1 MQHDLGLK
9 DREQGPEQPEDPILR
24 GVLAV
29 WEAAAEA
36 VAPMRVDQQLKRLLP
51 GREASATMPDIELAF
66 AAALAVELV
75 VHMPSVNGRTALDRL
90 EKMRGQSLDAEAV
103 HALALM
109 KRSRYS
115 VGRVEARSDAEGIA
129 ILDALTGETLRGT
142 GSVLEAA
149 AGGRFAGRLATLE
162 DGRVVAAGTILLL
175 PEFGPEIPPGS
186 LKADG
191 RTLRNPHRTAEA
203 LCRAAI
209 AEAFEIGVPLA
220 AFIAG
225 TGLRLRIEDDPD
237 DDVGPGT
244 DGGDAG
250 CEKLTVPDDAPA
262 IYHSLL
268 AMAERWA
275 AAGPVP
281 VEEADH
287 PDIRQLRHAATVG
300 VVVFL
305 IDGAAR
311 LKPGGPRAP
320 ALERMAAVQLDA
332 LHRRQV
338 LGLSGGVDVLGTI
351 GDTLA
356 QASSSRAMDIFRRL
370 SRSLGSSD
378 EGREAGGPDVDL
390 VAVLERIRALQAKTV
405 EQGCTEA
412 EAMAAAEKVSELL
425 QRYELSLD
433 AVSLRNQR
441 CRGRSFATGRKQS
454 SPLDDC
460 LPAIAA
466 FCDCRAW
473 VQERPDGL
481 KDHVFFGLPADLA
494 AAECLYALVS
504 ETFETELWRFKG
516 SATYRGLPR
525 TRKAGAT
532 RSFQLGLG
540 YGIADKLDALRAARA
555 EHVQSTAGRSLVPVK
570 TAAIEA
576 DLDAL
581 GMTFEEKQAGSRRI
595 HKDSF
600 WAGRVAGEQF
610 SPEPAVREAA
620 E

>member
-1 MQHDLGLK
+1 MQHDRVLK
-9 DREQGPEQPEDPILR
+9 DNEERADHADDPILR

-29 WEAAAEA
+29 WKAAAEA
-36 VAPMRVDQQLKRLLP
+36 VAPSRVDQQVKRVLP
-51 GREASATMPDIELAF
+51 GREATAMMPDIELAF

-90 EKMRGQSLDAEAV
+90 EKMRGQSLGAEAV
-103 HALALM
+103 RALGLM
-109 KRSRYS
+109 KRSRYT
-115 VGRVEARSDAEGIA
+115 VGRIGSQSDPAGMA
-129 ILDALTGETLRGT
+129 IVDELTGERARAK
-142 GSVLEAA
+142 GSVLESV
-149 AGGRFAGRLATLE
+149 GEGRFAGRLATLE
-162 DGRVVAAGTILLL
+162 DGSVVAAGTILRL
-175 PEFGPEIPPGS
+175 PEFGLEIPPGS

-209 AEAFEIGVPLA
+209 AEAFETGVPLA
-220 AFIAG
+220 VFVAG
-225 TGLRLRIEDDPD
+225 TGIRLRID
-237 DDVGPGT
+237 DDLEEDFGPRT

-250 CEKLTVPDDAPA
+250 WERLAVPDDAPA
-262 IYHSLL
+262 LYHTLL

-281 VEEADH
+281 VEQADH
-287 PDIRQLRHAATVG
+287 PDIRQLRHAASVG
-300 VVVFL
+300 LVIFL

-311 LKPGGPRAP
+311 LKQGGPRAP
-320 ALERMAAVQLDA
+320 VLERMAAVQLET

-338 LGLSGGVDVLGTI
+338 LGLSGGVDVLGAI
-351 GDTLA
+351 RDKLA
-356 QASSSRAMDIFRRL
+356 EASSHRALDIFRRL

-378 EGREAGGPDVDL
+378 GGRAAGGMDADL
-390 VAVLERIRALQAKTV
+390 AGVLERIRALQAKTV

-412 EAMAAAEKVSELL
+412 EALAAAEKVSELL

-454 SPLDDC
+454 GPLDDC

-473 VQERPDGL
+473 VQKRADGL
-481 KDHVFFGLPADLA
+481 NDHVFFGLPADLA

-504 ETFETELWRFKG
+504 ETFDTELWRFKN
-516 SATYRGLPR
+516 SDTYRSLPSSR
-525 TRKAGAT
+525 RAGAT

-540 YGIADKLDALRAARA
+540 YGIADKLDALREARA
-555 EHVQSTAGRSLVPVK
+555 EHQQSRTGRSLVPIK

-595 HKDSF
+595 HEDSF